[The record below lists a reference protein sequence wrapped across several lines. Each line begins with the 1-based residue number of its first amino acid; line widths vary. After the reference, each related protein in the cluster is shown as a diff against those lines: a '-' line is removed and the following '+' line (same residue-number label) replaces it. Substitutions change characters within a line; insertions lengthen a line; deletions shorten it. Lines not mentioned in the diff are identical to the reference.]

1 MHEPAGRK
9 VRSMTERPD
18 VQEEHDFL
26 SLFAEL
32 FCTPCPEDKTARC
45 RSDNEADMLF
55 HRIAAN
61 LRMRSYFDRSL
72 SRINTGTFVGVADSE
87 RDRSG
92 LTWMNHK
99 PPGQASQYIDAD
111 EELYR
116 WVGEFVQARHTL
128 LAILRDEAAR
138 QRKKILL
145 MIAESPCNGSN
156 DRTIAAA
163 KVES

>member
-1 MHEPAGRK
+1 MHEPARRK
-9 VRSMTERPD
+9 ARSMTERPD

-26 SLFAEL
+26 SLFAEV
-32 FCTPCPEDKTARC
+32 FCTPCPEDRSAHC
-45 RSDNEADMLF
+45 PSDNEADMLF

-61 LRMRSYFDRSL
+61 LRMRSYFDKSL

-92 LTWMNHK
+92 LTWMNQK
-99 PPGQASQYIDAD
+99 PSGQASQFIDAD

-116 WVGEFVQARHTL
+116 RVGEFVQARHTL
-128 LAILRDEAAR
+128 LAILREEAAR
-138 QRKKILL
+138 QRKKIFR